1 MHERPR
7 HWHQWLLIMAAFAA
21 VAILLVM
28 PLALIFTEAFSQG
41 WAMVQQNLTNPDMLG
56 AIKLTLI
63 VALITVP
70 VNLLFGILL
79 AWCVTRYEFRGRK
92 LLSTLIDIPFAMSPV
107 VAGLCYLVVYGA
119 QSVVGNWFSGMG
131 VQLMFALPGMVM
143 VTVFVTCPYVARV
156 LIPLMESQGQHEEEA
171 AIILGASG
179 WQAFWYVTLP
189 KIRWALL
196 YGVVLTNA
204 RAVGEFGA
212 VSVVS
217 GLIRGQTLTLPLLVQ
232 MWNQDY
238 NTVGAFTAAGLL
250 AAMAV
255 AIPAFT
261 GSGSSSGASGQG
273 LNPSAW
279 SEKFGTGMFLD
290 ASPNSKMQPWRTM
303 AAAGPMVTL
312 MNTVQTYLNKLYCNF
327 PDSPQPQAYDSAT
340 TATGSLAYAHNFSND
355 FLFKLAN
362 LTYADPSLGCQCV
375 LSDDG
380 QWVPTAP
387 RCAVRSAQP

>member
-7 HWHQWLLIMAAFAA
+7 HWHQWFLIMAAFAA
-21 VAILLVM
+21 IAILLVM

-179 WQAFWYVTLP
+179 WQAF
-189 KIRWALL
+189 
-196 YGVVLTNA
+196 
-204 RAVGEFGA
+204 
-212 VSVVS
+212 
-217 GLIRGQTLTLPLLVQ
+217 
-232 MWNQDY
+232 
-238 NTVGAFTAAGLL
+238 
-250 AAMAV
+250 
-255 AIPAFT
+255 
-261 GSGSSSGASGQG
+261 
-273 LNPSAW
+273 
-279 SEKFGTGMFLD
+279 
-290 ASPNSKMQPWRTM
+290 
-303 AAAGPMVTL
+303 
-312 MNTVQTYLNKLYCNF
+312 
-327 PDSPQPQAYDSAT
+327 
-340 TATGSLAYAHNFSND
+340 
-355 FLFKLAN
+355 
-362 LTYADPSLGCQCV
+362 
-375 LSDDG
+375 
-380 QWVPTAP
+380 
-387 RCAVRSAQP
+387 